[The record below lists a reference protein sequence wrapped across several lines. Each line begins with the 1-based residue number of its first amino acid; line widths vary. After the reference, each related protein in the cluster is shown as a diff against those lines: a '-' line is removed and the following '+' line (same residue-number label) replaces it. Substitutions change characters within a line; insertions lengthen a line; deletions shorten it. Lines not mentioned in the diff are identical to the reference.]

1 MLKKRI
7 LFVVL
12 VLFSIPILFFGGLL
26 LQGTLTKF
34 HPEAFMTI
42 ENQGLAKERIVP
54 DTFSILIWN
63 IGYCGLGKEM
73 DFFND
78 GGKSVRAS
86 QAQTEQYKQAII
98 DFLKKKSELVDF
110 LLIQEVDRNS
120 KRSYYNDQHQDLLE
134 ALPGFAGAF
143 ALNYHV
149 RFVPVPFGF
158 PYTPYGKTY
167 AGLSNFS
174 RFQPESALRVQYPG
188 SFSWPTSLYM
198 LNRCALEQIFELQ
211 NGEKLMIVNT
221 HNTAYDQTGEI
232 KRVEMEFMRKRYD
245 SLAAEG
251 FHIIIGGDWNQIPP
265 GFDATAF
272 NQDIAPGYTPH
283 AIDEQLIPKAW
294 QVAFDPR
301 FPTNRSNATPYIK
314 GKSYTTLIDFFM
326 VSPSFEV
333 LKVETIPLDFEHSDH
348 EPVLLQVAFTPD

>member
-1 MLKKRI
+1 MRI
-7 LFVVL
+7 WRLAL
-12 VLFSIPILFFGGLL
+12 IILALAGLFFVGLI
-26 LQGTLTKF
+26 LQATLTKF
-34 HPEAFMTI
+34 QPEAFTKI
-42 ENQGLAKERIVP
+42 EIQGLAKKP
-54 DTFSILIWN
+54 TANDTLSILSWN

-78 GGKSVRAS
+78 GGRLVRADKDHTS
-86 QAQTEQYKQAII
+86 LNLLAITQ
-98 DFLKKKSELVDF
+98 FLKKMSDDVDII
-110 LLIQEVDRNS
+110 LLQEVDRNS
-120 KRSYYNDQHQDLLE
+120 KRSYYFDQYLHFLE
-134 ALPGFAGAF
+134 ALPGFTGAF

-149 RFVPVPFGF
+149 RFVPVPFRI

-167 AGLSNFS
+167 AGLANFS
-174 RFQPESALRVQYPG
+174 RIQPESALRVQYPG

-198 LNRCALEQIFELQ
+198 LNRCALEQTFKLQ

-221 HNTAYDQTGEI
+221 HNTAYDQSGEI

-245 SLAAEG
+245 SLSAEG

-272 NQDIAPGYTPH
+272 SQNIAPGYTSH
-283 AIDEQLIPKAW
+283 AIDEQLIPKGW

-301 FPTNRSNATPYIK
+301 FPTNRSNVTPYIK

-333 LKVETIPLDFEHSDH
+333 LKVETIPLEFEHSDH
-348 EPVLLQVAFTPD
+348 EPVLLKVALRRNE